1 MGGRI
6 DCYIDIASF
15 YSYLGFVYL
24 VENLR
29 TLESHGVQVEFHPI
43 LLGGIMAKSG
53 MEDTSSLLSGD
64 LCKYCNN
71 PPWFNKA
78 KANYGTIEGRRVTAY
93 FGKSEIQFPEDLMPM
108 SHTILPLRALH
119 YIKANYPR
127 EIYHAVWAHLFQRF
141 WTPPNLNLTKVDV
154 FTDVL
159 AEFKEFTPED
169 CEKILTATKSQE
181 VKDALTKATQSAIDK
196 GAFGAPWL
204 WVRNDKGEAEP
215 FFGSDRF
222 HFIFKHL
229 GLPHQDI
236 ALLPPGATSKL

>member
-29 TLESHGVQVEFHPI
+29 TLESHGVQVEFHPV

-53 MEDTSSLLSGD
+53 
-64 LCKYCNN
+64 NN

-78 KANYGTIEGRRVTAY
+78 KAKYGSIEGRRVTARA
-93 FGKSEIQFPEDLMPM
+93 GKPEIQFPEDLMPM
-108 SHTILPLRALH
+108 SHTVLPLRALH
-119 YIKANYPR
+119 YVKANYPR
-127 EIYHAVWAHLFQRF
+127 EIYHATWAHLFQRF

-154 FTDVL
+154 LAQVL
-159 AEFKEFTPED
+159 SESKEFSPEE
-169 CEKILTATKSQE
+169 CEQILAAAKSQE
-181 VKDALTKATQSAIDK
+181 AKDALTKATQSALDK

-222 HFIFKHL
+222 HFVYKYL

-236 ALLPPGATSKL
+236 ALLPPGAKPKL